1 MSDMTLQL
9 MEVRL
14 MRVRFLILAVAYV
27 VIGIVVGLI
36 DAAGSFEHSS
46 MHAPI
51 NLIGWGA
58 FVIIVD
64 GLACAANDVVLAIAF
79 LMSGVI
85 LTVTV
90 RAACTWVTNVVE
102 YVRC

>member
-1 MSDMTLQL
+1 
-9 MEVRL
+9 

-36 DAAGSFEHSS
+36 DAAGSFDYSS

-58 FVIIVD
+58 HVIIVD
-64 GLACAANDVVLAIAF
+64 GLACAANDVVLAIPF

-90 RAACTWVTNVVE
+90 RAVCTWVTNVVE

>member
-1 MSDMTLQL
+1 
-9 MEVRL
+9 
-14 MRVRFLILAVAYV
+14 MRVRFLILAVVYV
-27 VIGIVVGLI
+27 VIGIVVGLII

-58 FVIIVD
+58 HVIIVD
-64 GLACAANDVVLAIAF
+64 GLACAANDVVLAIPS

-102 YVRC
+102 YVGC